1 MSKRIIALLLCAVM
15 LVLSGCSGCSKNEY
29 AEDKGPYITMYLSD
43 DFYDFDPINAY
54 YNDSTH
60 KVVSMM
66 FDTLFKVDKDGKV
79 ENSLVKKYVTG
90 YDEEKGDY
98 YMDIT
103 LKDAFWSNGTALT
116 ANDVAYAWK
125 RLLRCDTSHTAA
137 SLLYDIKNARAIKY
151 GGTENVYVDEL
162 GVEVVNNNRLII
174 YFEGQPDYDQFIL
187 NLTSVATAPLLEST
201 VAKNSDWAKKG
212 STIVT
217 SGPYKLGKIIY
228 AENGGLELDAYG
240 TDKAGVALT
249 KEKYSLTQKI
259 QYFYLERNAY
269 YERDL
274 EKDEIDS
281 AVTNYRLLVD
291 CTKSDA
297 ELLQDYKD
305 GKLFYI
311 GDIPLSLRQDEYV
324 KAKVQV
330 SDALSTVVC
339 YLNENA
345 EISGFKP
352 FANANVRR
360 ALSLAI
366 DREAIAE
373 KIVYAK
379 AANALVPGGVFNTTA
394 RTDFRLEGGS
404 LVNVNKPETNA
415 EIEVLLSSAGIGS
428 DKNQIKPSDI
438 SFSIKVA
445 AYDEIHIAIA
455 DMLAEAWS
463 ELGFKVNVQKVNPIQ
478 NNDYLKEQS
487 KIPTDVCDD
496 LFVEDLQQGDYEI
509 ALFDSV
515 AYSADAYSMLANFA
529 TAFSG
534 SAANAE
540 MDFNVLMPNSTGYM
554 NAEYNMLIEA
564 VYYLPYFASLTEND
578 WSFLGV
584 YDSKEEFAAVYNGL
598 AAIYAA
604 NGITPSKNPDDW
616 DAQRALLLHKAEEI
630 LMRDLPVI
638 PVVFNQ
644 NAQIVSN
651 DLTEIDSTYYIP
663 AVFTKTDVKNY
674 DRFCYTV
681 NKKNNEGEDLVDKE
695 GNIILEFRT
704 IFDEFPYI
712 KWDYLEEPAEETD
725 DSTESDGSETEA
737 K

>member
-15 LVLSGCSGCSKNEY
+15 LVLSGCSGCSKTEY

-43 DFYDFDPINAY
+43 DVYDFDPINAY
-54 YNDSTH
+54 YNDSAL
-60 KVVSMM
+60 KVVGMM

-79 ENSLVKKYVTG
+79 ENSLVKKYTTG
-90 YDEEKGDY
+90 YDDEKGDY

-103 LKDAFWSNGTALT
+103 LKEAYWSNGTVLT

-125 RLLRCDTSHTAA
+125 RLLRCDASHTAA
-137 SLLYDIKNARAIKY
+137 ALLYDIKNARAIKY

-162 GVEVVNNNRLII
+162 GVEVVNNTRLII
-174 YFEGQPDYDQFIL
+174 YFEGRPDYDQFIL
-187 NLTSVATAPLLEST
+187 NLTSVTTAPLLEST
-201 VAKNSDWAKKG
+201 VAKNADWAKKG

-217 SGPYKLGKIIY
+217 SGPYKLGKIVY
-228 AENGGLELDAYG
+228 AENDGLELDAYG
-240 TDKAGVALT
+240 QDETGADYT

-274 EKDEIDS
+274 EKDAIDVS
-281 AVTNYRLLVD
+281 VTNYRLLVD

-297 ELLQDYKD
+297 EILQDYKD
-305 GKLFYI
+305 GKLFYM

-324 KAKVQV
+324 KAKVEV

-345 EISGFKP
+345 EISGFTP

-373 KIVYAK
+373 KVVYAK
-379 AANALVPGGVFNTTA
+379 AANALVPGGVFNTSA
-394 RTDFRLEGGS
+394 RTDFRLAGGS
-404 LVNVNKPETNA
+404 LINVTKSENMD
-415 EIEVLLSSAGIGS
+415 EINMLLASAGIGS
-428 DKNQIKPSDI
+428 GETMIKASDI

-445 AYDEIHIAIA
+445 AYDEVHVAIA
-455 DMLAEAWS
+455 EMIAEAWG
-463 ELGFKVNVQKVNPIQ
+463 ELGFKVSVQKVNPIQ

-487 KIPTDVCDD
+487 KIVTDVCDD
-496 LFVEDLQQGDYEI
+496 LFIEDIQQGDYEV

-515 AYSADAYSMLANFA
+515 AYSASAYSMLANFA
-529 TAFSG
+529 VPFSG
-534 SAANAE
+534 TAANTE
-540 MDFNVLMPNSTGYM
+540 MNFSVMMPNSTGYAS
-554 NAEYNMLIEA
+554 AEYSMLIEA
-564 VYYLPYFASLTEND
+564 IYYIPYYAFLTEND
-578 WSFLGV
+578 WGFLGI
-584 YDSKEEFAAVYNGL
+584 YDSQEQFAILYNSL
-598 AAIYAA
+598 ANIYAA
-604 NGITPSKNPDDW
+604 YGITPSKNPEDW
-616 DAQRALLLHKAEEI
+616 DAQAATLLHKAEEL

-644 NAQIVSN
+644 NAQIVSD
-651 DLTEIDSTYYIP
+651 DLTNVDSTYYVP

-681 NKKNNEGEDLVDKE
+681 NKKNAEGEDLLDKE
-695 GNIILEFRT
+695 GNVMLEFRT

-712 KWDYLEEPAEETD
+712 KWDYLDESAED
-725 DSTESDGSETEA
+725 ADAAADADSEA